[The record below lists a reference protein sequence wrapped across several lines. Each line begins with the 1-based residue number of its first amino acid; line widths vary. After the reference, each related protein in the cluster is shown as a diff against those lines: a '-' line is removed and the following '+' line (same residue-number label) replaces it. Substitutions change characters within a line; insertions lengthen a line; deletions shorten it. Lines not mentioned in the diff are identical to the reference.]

1 MKLKQFLS
9 AVLALSMGLTLLLPG
24 LGIAEEGGAP
34 GIFYNDYESEA
45 ANREA
50 SRELYAIVAAEGNVL
65 LKNRENALPQGSDKL
80 GISLFGLRSELTY
93 FSGAGS
99 AGGDNTDP
107 TNVSLREALEAEG
120 YRVNPTLH
128 EFIAAESRRNTYI
141 SEGGGMFDG
150 GTFTYKNAG
159 EDSLALEI
167 PVEDYPANIAL
178 SYEEYRDVAIL
189 VFGRQGSEGADSYR
203 GTADTVSEDG
213 QTIEGKKHYL
223 ELTDDE
229 EALVEYVKAQNFGKI
244 IVLINTGVPMEM
256 GNLERDDAIDAIL
269 WIGMPGAVGLTGTAA
284 ILSGNVNPSGKTVDI
299 WAEDFKKDPTYVNF
313 NDNTQTTGVYL
324 YANTYAY
331 GEFDENL
338 DYKTGDIVGR
348 TETTQDFRGNVVTT
362 NYYEFVSDHPAGA
375 WRKEDVTRY
384 TPVQVPSV
392 EYEEGIYVGY
402 RYYETRAAE
411 YTSDP
416 DWYEANVVYPF
427 GYGLSYTDFDW
438 ELVNTEA
445 AGTIAAGDQISLTVK
460 VTNTGSEAGKNVI
473 EVYARAPYIA
483 GGIEKAYAVLVDYVK
498 TDLLESGESAEYTL
512 SFDVKELASF
522 DDTDANG
529 NGFIGYEIEPGDYEI
544 CLQSDSHTVKDGCV
558 ITRTAA
564 DGICYDGST
573 DVLNY
578 NGAGRLNAE
587 AIFSQNDKYNSAGN
601 GLKAMS
607 RADMGEEIIASF
619 PTAPVVEDHTI
630 EEGSFVFDTEQA
642 LAWEPAGTDKEEG
655 EAWYDYYLSLYEAGK
670 GIWTQAPEGT
680 DEIAPIQFSDMFG
693 VARDDEKWD
702 ASLNQLT
709 WEELKSVIH
718 GQMYNSTIIDRLG
731 MPEIQAADGPGNVY
745 NWHSLSRKGTYLPNA
760 SMVAST
766 WNDVLSHEYGVMIGN
781 EAMWDDIN
789 QWYSPAVDMH
799 RTPFS
804 GRSFEYYS
812 EESLL
817 AGRIAG
823 NIIKGAQEK
832 GLICTLK
839 HFGANE
845 QEFKRAGLATFA
857 TEQTLREVY
866 FKAYDVAIQIGNPYS
881 LMTAMNRIGMISCDN
896 NFRLITT
903 LLRGEWGFD
912 GYTMSDMGS
921 SNYGTSTSNTDMYP
935 RAGLDNPLSMS
946 IGIVAHGD
954 WDGENKTV
962 ITNGEEN
969 VITWA
974 AVRNSAKSQI
984 YALTKSSLMDNF
996 VDISAF
1002 QGGTVEA
1009 AVGQALN
1016 ASIAIPADAETGA
1029 ASLHYEVAAGELPKG
1044 TLLNPL
1050 TGVIM
1055 GTPTE
1060 SGVFAVQ
1067 IAAVADHY
1075 IRNPQVFVI
1084 RVDNGILGLTSEQ
1097 GDALTAKVGEAYES
1111 CVTVSAYSVVFSQM
1125 HRLTGGSLP
1134 DGLTLDPF
1142 TGVISGTPTRAGSF
1156 IFTVTTNLT
1165 AMARD
1170 GFVEAPLSFE
1180 YTGTYT
1186 MTVE

>member
-1 MKLKQFLS
+1 MKLKQILS
-9 AVLALSMGLTLLLPG
+9 TVLALSMTLGMLLPN
-24 LGIAEEGGAP
+24 LGVAESAP

-50 SRELYAIVAAEGNVL
+50 SRELYAIIASEGNVL
-65 LKNRENALPQGSDKL
+65 LKNQNHALPLGESSL

-107 TNVSLREALEAEG
+107 TNVSLREALESEG

-128 EFIAAESRRNTYI
+128 TFIATESRKGTYI

-150 GTFTYKNAG
+150 GSFTYKNAG
-159 EDSLALEI
+159 EDNLALEI
-167 PVEDYPANIAL
+167 PVADYPENIAE
-178 SYEEYRDVAIL
+178 SYKNYSDVAIL

-203 GTADTVSEDG
+203 GTQDTVDENG
-213 QTIEGKKHYL
+213 QVVEGKKHYL

-229 EALVEYVKAQNFGKI
+229 EALVEYVKAQSFGKI

-256 GNLERDDAIDAIL
+256 ENLEKDEAIDAIV
-269 WIGMPGAVGLTGTAA
+269 WIGMPGAVGLTGTAG

-299 WAEDFKKDPTYVNF
+299 WAADFKKDPTYVNF
-313 NDNTQTTGVYL
+313 NDNEQTTGIYL

-331 GEFDENL
+331 GEFDETV
-338 DYKTGDIVGR
+338 DYKVGDIVGR
-348 TETTQDFRGNVVTT
+348 TETTEDFRGVVVTT
-362 NYYEFVSDHPAGA
+362 NYYEFTSDHPAGEWKKA
-375 WRKEDVTRY
+375 DVTRY
-384 TPVQVPSV
+384 TPVQVSSV

-411 YTSDP
+411 YTANP
-416 DWYEANVVYPF
+416 DWYAENVVYPF
-427 GYGLSYTDFDW
+427 GYGLSYTSFDW

-445 AGTIAAGDQISLTVK
+445 TGTIEAGDQITLTVR
-460 VTNTGSEAGKNVI
+460 VTNTGDTAGKDVI
-473 EVYARAPYIA
+473 EVYAKAPYTA
-483 GGIEKAYAVLVDYVK
+483 GGIEKAYVTLVDYVK
-498 TDLLESGESAEYTL
+498 TDLLASGESAEYTL

-522 DDTDANG
+522 DDRDANG
-529 NGFIGYEIEPGDYEI
+529 NGFAGYEIEAGDYEI
-544 CLQSDSHTVKDGCV
+544 LLQSDSHTVKENCV
-558 ITRTAA
+558 ITRTVS
-564 DGICYDGST
+564 DGICYDGTT
-573 DVLNY
+573 DTLNF
-578 NGAGRLNAE
+578 NGASRLNAE
-587 AIFSQNDKYNSAGN
+587 AIFSQDDKYNSAGN
-601 GLKAMS
+601 GLKTMS
-607 RADMGEEIIASF
+607 RADMSEEVIASF
-619 PTAPVVEDHTI
+619 PTAPVVEDHAI
-630 EEGSFVFDTEQA
+630 EEGNFIYDTEKA
-642 LAWEPAGTDKEEG
+642 LAWEPAGTAKEEG
-655 EAWYDYYLSLYEAGK
+655 EAWYSYYMDLYEANK
-670 GIWTQAPEGT
+670 DVWTQASAGT
-680 DEIAPIQFSDMFG
+680 DEIAEIQFKDMFG

-702 ASLNQLT
+702 AFLNQLT
-709 WEELKSVIH
+709 WEELKSVIW
-718 GQMYNSTIIDRLG
+718 GQMYNSTIIERLG
-731 MPEIQAADGPGNVY
+731 MPTIQAADGPGNVY

-760 SMVAST
+760 SMVSST
-766 WNDVLSHEYGVMIGN
+766 WNDSLSYEYGIMIVN

-823 NIIKGAQEK
+823 NIIKGTQEK

-845 QEFKRAGLATFA
+845 QEFNRSGLATFA

-881 LMTAMNRIGMISCDN
+881 LMTAMNRIGMIGCDN
-896 NFRLITT
+896 NFQLITT

-921 SNYGTSTSNTDMYP
+921 SSYGTSTSNTDMYP

-954 WDGENKTV
+954 WNEESKTV

-969 VITWA
+969 IITWA

-996 VDISAF
+996 VDISDFA
-1002 QGGTVEA
+1002 GTTVET
-1009 AVGQALN
+1009 AVGQTVN
-1016 ASIAIPADAETGA
+1016 TSIAIPADVNTGA
-1029 ASLHYEVAAGELPKG
+1029 ATLVYELVTGNLPEG
-1044 TLLNPL
+1044 VSLNPL
-1050 TGVIM
+1050 TGALT
-1055 GTPTE
+1055 GTPTAA
-1060 SGVFAVQ
+1060 GTYPVQ

-1075 IRNPQVFVI
+1075 VRNTQVFVI
-1084 RVDNGILGLTSEQ
+1084 NVDNGILSIAGE
-1097 GDALTAKVGEAYES
+1097 GEDALRAAQGESYNG
-1111 CVTVSAYSVVFSQM
+1111 CVSVAGYTEIFSQM
-1125 HRLTGGSLP
+1125 HRLTAGSLP
-1134 DGLTLDPF
+1134 EGLTLDPF
-1142 TGVISGTPTRAGSF
+1142 TGVISGTPERAGVYT
-1156 IFTVTTNLT
+1156 FTVITDLT

-1186 MTVE
+1186 ITVE